1 MDTPIVTTTATT
13 ALTDTVDNTADK
25 NKISTAST
33 IQMTPIHPPSTPI
46 GNGRK
51 TGFTNSLDLISTK
64 TPKPPKPRGISTSTM
79 YRSRSRSIETAM
91 IQNNRNK
98 TKILTIR
105 KFSHGNDRVHNG
117 GGGASVEASSVP
129 R

>member
-1 MDTPIVTTTATT
+1 MDIPTTMTTTAT
-13 ALTDTVDNTADK
+13 ADTVDNTADK

-33 IQMTPIHPPSTPI
+33 PINPPSTPTDDDD
-46 GNGRK
+46 RK
-51 TGFTNSLDLISTK
+51 FCHTNSLDFINTNNS
-64 TPKPPKPRGISTSTM
+64 KPPKPRGISISTM
-79 YRSRSRSIETAM
+79 YRTRSRSIETAF

-98 TKILTIR
+98 SKISTIR

-117 GGGASVEASSVP
+117 DDGSSVNEASSVP